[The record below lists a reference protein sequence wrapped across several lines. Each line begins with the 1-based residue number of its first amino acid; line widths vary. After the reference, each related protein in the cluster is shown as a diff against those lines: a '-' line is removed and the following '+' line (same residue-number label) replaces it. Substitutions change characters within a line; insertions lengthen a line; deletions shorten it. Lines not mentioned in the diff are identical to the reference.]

1 MKKGSD
7 PEEHW
12 KTVAEHLMEREKGR
26 CEAWKDEV
34 DKLLVFAG
42 LFSAVVTG
50 LLVESYKSLSEDPIE
65 AMLAQ
70 LVAQG
75 SNQTTVAIATSGN
88 SGRFAAS
95 ESSKRVNAL
104 WFLSLVLS
112 LATALF
118 GIVAQQWLREHIR
131 ASPQNTPILQL

>member
-1 MKKGSD
+1 
-7 PEEHW
+7 
-12 KTVAEHLMEREKGR
+12 MERKNER

-50 LLVESYKSLSEDPIE
+50 FVIDSYKSLSEDPIE
-65 AMLAQ
+65 ALLTQ

-75 SNQTTVAIATSGN
+75 ANQTIAATAGSGG
-88 SGRFAAS
+88 SAGFSAS
-95 ESSKRVNAL
+95 ESNKRVNAL

-112 LATALF
+112 IATAIF
-118 GIVAQQWLREHIR
+118 GIVAQQWLREHMR
-131 ASPQNTPILQL
+131 TSPHNTP